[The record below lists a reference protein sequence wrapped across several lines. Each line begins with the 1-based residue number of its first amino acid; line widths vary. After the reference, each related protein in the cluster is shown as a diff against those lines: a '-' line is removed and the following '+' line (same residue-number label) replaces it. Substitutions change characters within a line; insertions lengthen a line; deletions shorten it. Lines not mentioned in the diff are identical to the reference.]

1 VAPVRV
7 SVLVVDDQDL
17 FRAVMRD
24 VVHATPGMELA
35 GEAPSG
41 EAAIDAVQELGP
53 QMVIMDKRMPG
64 IGGIEAARRIR
75 VSHPAV
81 VVVLASVEVPSP
93 EALEES
99 GGAAF
104 LNKRELSPRVLTA
117 LWQTHGSG

>member
-1 VAPVRV
+1 VAALRV

-35 GEAPSG
+35 GEAASG
-41 EAAIDAVQELGP
+41 EGAVDAVQELSP

-64 IGGIEAARRIR
+64 IGGIEAARRIHAT
-75 VSHPAV
+75 HPEV
-81 VVVLASVEVPSP
+81 VVVLASVEVATP

-104 LNKRELSPRVLTA
+104 LNKRELSPRALTA

>member
-1 VAPVRV
+1 
-7 SVLVVDDQDL
+7 
-17 FRAVMRD
+17 MRD